1 LAHSIQIRIRAV
13 ELLAE
18 GYTQDEVSKLL
29 KVGTTSI
36 KRWKAQIE
44 ENGTIKHFYDTS
56 NRSCP
61 KLPNEKLL
69 TYFNENDDALLNE
82 AAAYFECTSSA
93 VYYACKRNKVT
104 YKKRTSLQRTQN
116 GRPRKFCA
124 SHREH

>member
-13 ELLAE
+13 ELLSE

-44 ENGTIKHFYDTS
+44 KKGTIKHFYDTS

-61 KLPNEKLL
+61 KLPKEKLL
-69 TYFNENDDALLNE
+69 AYFNENDDALLKE
-82 AAAYFECTSSA
+82 AAAHFDCTSSA
-93 VYYACKRNKVT
+93 VHYGCKRNKVT
-104 YKKRTSLQRTQN
+104 YKKRAPLQRTQN
-116 GRPRKFCA
+116 
-124 SHREH
+124 